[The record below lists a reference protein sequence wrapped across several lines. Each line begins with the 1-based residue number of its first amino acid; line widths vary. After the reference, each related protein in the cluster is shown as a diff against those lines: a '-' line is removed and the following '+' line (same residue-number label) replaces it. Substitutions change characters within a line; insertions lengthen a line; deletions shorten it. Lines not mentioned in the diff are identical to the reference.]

1 MATTEER
8 LAALET
14 KLAALTETTP
24 TTYYEHQYSGEEI
37 DAAVGRA
44 LTGGA
49 LDTSVTNVSNQLGT
63 FVRPNLLDNWYFG
76 NPVDQRKGYIQI
88 GGTMMYKDAACTDQ
102 FGPSAG
108 TTPVVVYATYA
119 RPIDHGVEL
128 ALYIPLNNIVR
139 GYMGN
144 GYAVDRWYFDADSGS
159 CSLTLTN
166 DGLKFIA
173 TASATGI
180 ASLKQD
186 IDPTMLSALA
196 GKTVTL
202 SLLGKTDITQQV
214 LFYVNSKVAAVNF
227 SQAVNGVCMT
237 TLTYTF
243 PEVLTGAAIF
253 AYGRSHSGAGEGTII
268 AAKLELGPT
277 QTLAHQENGAWV
289 MNEVP
294 EYGEQLRRCQ
304 RYFERTAWAVCLAVA
319 TTTTTIEFCGS
330 YYFKSEKRVPP
341 VITVSTPSQAATIYD
356 TVANVY
362 YTDVEVQQPTAYST
376 KMMAP
381 KIYDSKGRFVIGRI
395 YQVIVGDGQYL
406 VSADL

>member
-1 MATTEER
+1 MPTTEER

-102 FGPSAG
+102 FGPSSG

-119 RPIDHGVEL
+119 RPIDKGVEL

-139 GYMGN
+139 GYMSN
-144 GYAVDRWYFDADSGS
+144 GYAVDRWFFDTDSGS
-159 CSLTLTN
+159 CSLAITK
-166 DGLKFIA
+166 DGVKFIA

-180 ASLKQD
+180 SSLKKD
-186 IDPTMLSALA
+186 IDPTMLSTFA

-202 SLLGKTDITQQV
+202 SILGKTDISQQV
-214 LFYVNSKVAAVNF
+214 LFYVNSKVAAVN
-227 SQAVNGVCMT
+227 SSPAVNGVCMT

-243 PEVLTGAAIF
+243 PDVLTGAAIF
-253 AYGRSHSGAGEGTII
+253 VYGRSYSGAGEGTII

-277 QTLAHQENGAWV
+277 QTLAHQENGVWV
-289 MNEVP
+289 LNEVP
-294 EYGEQLRRCQ
+294 EYGDQLRRCQ
-304 RYFERTAWAVCLAVA
+304 WYYRQFNANAKLIAQY
-319 TTTTTIEFCGS
+319 IDGS
-330 YYFKSEKRVPP
+330 RVIFVLPGSMRISP
-341 VITVSTPSQAATIYD
+341 VMSG
-356 TVANVY
+356 
-362 YTDVEVQQPTAYST
+362 EW
-376 KMMAP
+376 
-381 KIYDSKGRFVIGRI
+381 KIYTGFSEQTGFIFNAYQTGNIIVVEAVKENHGLTSAWLGVSESGIG
-395 YQVIVGDGQYL
+395 VL
-406 VSADL
+406 SAES

>member
-1 MATTEER
+1 MPTVEER
-8 LAALET
+8 LAALEARM
-14 KLAALTETTP
+14 AAWIDQQP
-24 TTYYEHQYSGEEI
+24 TNYYTHQYSGEEI

-63 FVRPNLLDNWYFG
+63 FVRPNLLDNWYFR

-144 GYAVDRWYFDADSGS
+144 GYTVDRWYFDTDSGS
-159 CSLTLTN
+159 CVLALTN
-166 DGLKFIA
+166 DGVKFIA
-173 TASATGI
+173 TAGATGI

-202 SLLGKTDITQQV
+202 SLLGKTDISQQV
-214 LFYVNSKVAAVNF
+214 LFYVNSKVAAIK
-227 SQAVNGVCMT
+227 SSPAVNGVCMT

-243 PEVLTGAAIF
+243 PEVLTNAAIF
-253 AYGRSHSGAGEGTII
+253 VYGRSYSGAGEGTIL

-277 QTLAHQENGAWV
+277 QTLAHQENGNWV
-289 MNEVP
+289 LNEVP
-294 EYGEQLRRCQ
+294 EYGEQLARCQ
-304 RYFERTAWAVCLAVA
+304 RYFVRYTFDTQRFIGVLNIDSANGGQGYINVPVPMRA
-319 TTTTTIEFCGS
+319 TPTISG
-330 YYFKSEKRVPP
+330 PLG
-341 VITVSTPSQAATIYD
+341 
-356 TVANVY
+356 
-362 YTDVEVQQPTAYST
+362 AYSADNNILINIAVVGS
-376 KMMAP
+376 KGGLIWINAVPVSPFVNAP
-381 KIYDSKGRFVIGRI
+381 K
-395 YQVIVGDGQYL
+395 VGLLYAQTTLDI
-406 VSADL
+406 SADL